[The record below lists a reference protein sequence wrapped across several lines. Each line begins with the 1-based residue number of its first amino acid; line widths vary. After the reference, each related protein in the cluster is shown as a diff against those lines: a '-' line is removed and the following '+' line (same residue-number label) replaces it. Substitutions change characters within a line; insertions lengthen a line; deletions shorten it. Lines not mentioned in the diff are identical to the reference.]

1 MKQREVFFTVMG
13 VIAWGLLIA
22 ILVLIVSWEG
32 SQHNPVLEGILFFAG
47 LGLFLLAWRN
57 NAGAEAYLRHRRTL
71 IMLQRI
77 LDQLERI
84 ESTGGTS
91 GTGSRTKPD

>member
-13 VIAWGLLIA
+13 MIAWGLLIA

-32 SQHNPVLEGILFFAG
+32 SQHNLVLEGILFFAG
-47 LGLFLLAWRN
+47 LGFFLLAWRN

-77 LDQLERI
+77 LEQLERV
-84 ESTGGTS
+84 EGGTS
-91 GTGSRTKPD
+91 GTGSRTNPE

>member
-13 VIAWGLLIA
+13 MIAWGLFIA
-22 ILVLIVSWEG
+22 AVVAVLSLEETE
-32 SQHNPVLEGILFFAG
+32 HNPALEGILFFAG
-47 LGLFLLAWRN
+47 LGFFLLAWRN

-77 LDQLERI
+77 LEQLERV
-84 ESTGGTS
+84 EGGTS
-91 GTGSRTKPD
+91 GTRSRTNSE